1 MFGDAEPAGVNV
13 MTVQGKSTLTGSFTG
28 DSTASL
34 LNSAE
39 ADARILV
46 RQADQTLSAPM
57 ARLRKD
63 TVCFCAG
70 YSSMGVRANA
80 QYEVDALLTVSRITL
95 RTCRRNCTPRWICRR
110 ACGGLSSAP
119 CTVSSFH
126 GVLVLLCIPPTA

>member
-39 ADARILV
+39 ADARIVV

-57 ARLRKD
+57 ARLRED
-63 TVCFCAG
+63 TVCFCADHFHG
-70 YSSMGVRANA
+70 
-80 QYEVDALLTVSRITL
+80 
-95 RTCRRNCTPRWICRR
+95 R
-110 ACGGLSSAP
+110 ACK
-119 CTVSSFH
+119 CTIRSRRSVNSVSYH
-126 GVLVLLCIPPTA
+126 PAYL